1 MKSFIEEF
9 YYGNIEPQGRSRKQ
23 SPAVKKEFDLLTK
36 NEELLTQALS
46 DENKKLFLDY
56 VNACGVVN
64 GESSADSFMVGFR
77 LGATFVYDTFVA
89 GQSLHTTSKGV
100 QYEEQEIYVFE

>member
-36 NEELLTQALS
+36 NEELLTQALT
-46 DENKKLFLDY
+46 DENKKLFLEY
-56 VNACGVVN
+56 VNAWGVVN
-64 GESSADSFMVGFR
+64 GESSA
-77 LGATFVYDTFVA
+77 
-89 GQSLHTTSKGV
+89 
-100 QYEEQEIYVFE
+100 

>member
-36 NEELLTQALS
+36 NEELLTQALT
-46 DENKKLFLDY
+46 DENKKLFLEY
-56 VNACGVVN
+56 VNAWGVVN
-64 GESSADSFMVGFR
+64 GESSADSFGSRFSFR
-77 LGATFVYDTFVA
+77 SCLCVRYLCSRFNHTYD
-89 GQSLHTTSKGV
+89 K
-100 QYEEQEIYVFE
+100 